1 MYLDTIKMQVMFR
14 VGVLILLRRQ
24 YTQYIHS
31 VYVLHNFNCI
41 FPIVPMNAR
50 KTFNI
55 SSLL

>member
-24 YTQYIHS
+24 YTQYIHT
-31 VYVLHNFNCI
+31 VYVLHNF
-41 FPIVPMNAR
+41 VPMNDR